1 MLLGIQIINIHESF
15 FFAMFF
21 HCQQLWPPK
30 ACGYGF
36 IATTH
41 GHWYPR
47 RRPSAC
53 DTVETDVEPHG
64 FLLRILAPEFSSMS
78 ACEISSYAVIPMVS
92 SSDHFRL
99 WATFFLWP
107 RVPEMNFL
115 YKHHWSALVASYTE
129 VPKRMEQISS
139 KPSIFLATYTYGFP
153 IDFP

>member
-99 WATFFLWP
+99 WATFFFCGRGFQRW
-107 RVPEMNFL
+107 
-115 YKHHWSALVASYTE
+115 
-129 VPKRMEQISS
+129 ISS
-139 KPSIFLATYTYGFP
+139 INITGVRWSLVTLKYQKGWNKFLRSLLFSWQPTLM
-153 IDFP
+153 DFP